1 MLQIRFVPHD
11 DVLLVELGG
20 LVSLGAWERSLRELG
35 KALADRPC
43 DRLVVNLT
51 GLVGWLGVPERTQV
65 GALMAAHLRRMKKVA
80 LFIQREKIT
89 GVVQA
94 EAERHGLALRL
105 FSEFEPALSW
115 ARS

>member
-1 MLQIRFVPHD
+1 M
-11 DVLLVELGG
+11 
-20 LVSLGAWERSLRELG
+20 SLTGWEKVLRELDA
-35 KALADRPC
+35 ALDSRQG

-51 GLVGWLGVPERTQV
+51 QLVGWLGVPERTTV

-80 LFIQREKIT
+80 LYIQPEKIS

-105 FSEFEPALSW
+105 FPEFDSAVSW